1 MVHVPELLGCTA
13 SGPSTEDA
21 LAITPDAIRA
31 FLQFLHT
38 HGEPVNLS
46 DEIELELVEHVM
58 EGVWLGNGDPS
69 VVFAPDLDPLSEAD
83 VDQYTRW
90 LSWMGADLREL
101 ILPLGENELQEP
113 PAPKGRS
120 IQAILEHILEAE
132 YAYIYAYG
140 RIDGLPASGSII
152 SKRTGPLLDWIDF
165 VRAREIERLKS
176 LSEVERNTPFIHW
189 KYTRTGHKVLRRMLE
204 HLWEHLVEIKTRLS

>member
-21 LAITPDAIRA
+21 LASTPDAIRA
-31 FLQFLHT
+31 FVQFLHT
-38 HGEPVNLS
+38 HGEPVTLT
-46 DEIELELVEHVM
+46 DEIELDLVEHVM

-69 VVFAPDLDPLSEAD
+69 VVFAPDLDPLSEDD

-101 ILPLGENELQEP
+101 VLPLGENNLRET
-113 PAPKGRS
+113 PATKGRS

-132 YAYIYAYG
+132 YAYMYAYG

>member
-21 LAITPDAIRA
+21 LASTPDAIRA
-31 FLQFLHT
+31 FVQFLHT
-38 HGEPVNLS
+38 HGEPVTLT
-46 DEIELELVEHVM
+46 DEIELDLVEHVM

-69 VVFAPDLDPLSEAD
+69 VVFAPDLDPLSEDD

-101 ILPLGENELQEP
+101 VLPLGENNLREP
-113 PAPKGRS
+113 PATKGRS

-132 YAYIYAYG
+132 YAYMYAYG

>member
-21 LAITPDAIRA
+21 LASTPDAIRA
-31 FLQFLHT
+31 FVQFLHT
-38 HGEPVNLS
+38 HGEPVTLT
-46 DEIELELVEHVM
+46 DEIELDLVEHVM
-58 EGVWLGNGDPS
+58 EGVWRGNGDPS
-69 VVFAPDLDPLSEAD
+69 VVFAPDLDPLSEDD

-101 ILPLGENELQEP
+101 VLPLGENNLRET
-113 PAPKGRS
+113 PATKGRS

-132 YAYIYAYG
+132 YAYMYAYG

>member
-21 LAITPDAIRA
+21 LASTPDAIRA
-31 FLQFLHT
+31 FVQFLHT
-38 HGEPVNLS
+38 HGEPVTLT
-46 DEIELELVEHVM
+46 DEIELDLVEHVM

-69 VVFAPDLDPLSEAD
+69 VVFAPDLDPLSEDD

-101 ILPLGENELQEP
+101 VLPLGENKLRET

-132 YAYIYAYG
+132 YAYMYAYG